1 MVALKKEEED
11 WLNQHCKRQM
21 ENFKNKHKIDIPE
34 IVFPT
39 ILPPTPTYLPALP
52 LHGLYFVE

>member
-21 ENFKNKHKIDIPE
+21 ENFKNKHKID
-34 IVFPT
+34 
-39 ILPPTPTYLPALP
+39 L
-52 LHGLYFVE
+52 